1 MSFALGR
8 VRMLTAAS
16 STSSSSLLRPTT
28 QTLAAFSSNVQSTAR
43 AFATGQSVLSAP
55 PLKSVK
61 DGSDVKMSELFGK
74 KRVVVFGVVGA
85 FTTTCQTSHVPLY
98 VDAVEDLKEKKVD
111 EIVCVT
117 VNDRFVADAW
127 KKELKL
133 DDNDIKL
140 LIDPDAAFTKALGL
154 ELDLSAVGL
163 GLRSKRY
170 SILVEDGVIKLE
182 NVAKNAAAVEST
194 GPDAIL
200 KVL

>member
-1 MSFALGR
+1 MTN
-8 VRMLTAAS
+8 VAS
-16 STSSSSLLRPTT
+16 
-28 QTLAAFSSNVQSTAR
+28 R

-55 PLKSVK
+55 PLKSTK
-61 DGSDVKMSELFGK
+61 DGSEVKMNELFGK

-85 FTTTCQTSHVPLY
+85 FTTTCQSSHVPLY
-98 VDAVEDLKEKKVD
+98 VEAVEDLKEKKVD

-140 LIDPDAAFTKALGL
+140 LIDPDASFTKALGL